1 MLAIHTIDTPTRLAV
16 LNSSLSQLRREAD
29 HLGAGDAIHQLR
41 NCILTAQGA
50 LGLVESR
57 LAKGRSDEV
66 EKLLELA
73 ETRLREARSLV
84 ARRRRSHSTTI
95 FS

>member
-1 MLAIHTIDTPTRLAV
+1 MLAVHTIDTSTRLAV

-29 HLGAGDAIHQLR
+29 RLGAGDTIHLLR
-41 NCILTAQGA
+41 NSILTAQGA

-57 LAKGRSDEV
+57 LAQGRSDEV
-66 EKLLELA
+66 DNLLELA

-84 ARRRRSHSTTI
+84 ARRRRSRSTTI
-95 FS
+95 LV

>member
-1 MLAIHTIDTPTRLAV
+1 M

-29 HLGAGDAIHQLR
+29 RLGAGDAIHRLR
-41 NCILTAQGA
+41 NSILTAQGA

-57 LAKGRSDEV
+57 LAQGRSDEV
-66 EKLLELA
+66 EKLLDLA
-73 ETRLREARSLV
+73 ETRIREARSLV
-84 ARRRRSHSTTI
+84 AQRHRLRSTTI